1 MSYVPKQKEDEV
13 RKVGFTGEDG
23 NAKWKHDLSLNQDA
37 RHVKG
42 NSPTEKKGIA
52 EKKMVAISLYR
63 GKLHRSPDVPRQ
75 WLMPTPKITLKDFK
89 TLLHRRSR
97 ALSRLESTTTPNPN
111 PNPNSVEDTN
121 SGGRLP
127 PESDGPATEDVVKDE
142 ETSKDNGEKTVDDEL
157 ARSNY
162 AEEEVNGLKLSKVG
176 DDDENLGIP
185 GDELVAVG
193 DGKLFVE
200 APENGPNGVD
210 GFRQEGKT
218 DAPLQHGLEPLENN
232 SLSDI
237 EKRKKEVEEK
247 LQILNARKHNLVQV
261 LKQILSAEE
270 ELRRRSNVQ
279 GSTGRPLMSLQVDV
293 GNDNGSMSRHVTPR
307 PVSEGN
313 CNGDT
318 EGADADDGPN
328 QKLRSR
334 SLPRMS
340 SVSPSSDSLH
350 RRAPFA
356 TVPNPSRTP
365 SGVAASSPS
374 RFAPSSQQANATASV
389 TGTNY
394 VPTSPSPAAGGSLA
408 FRDARLPSP
417 WS

>member
-1 MSYVPKQKEDEV
+1 
-13 RKVGFTGEDG
+13 
-23 NAKWKHDLSLNQDA
+23 
-37 RHVKG
+37 
-42 NSPTEKKGIA
+42 
-52 EKKMVAISLYR
+52 MVAISLYR

-75 WLMPTPKITLKDFK
+75 WLMPTPKISLKDFK

-97 ALSRLESTTTPNPN
+97 ALSRLQATTTPNPN
-111 PNPNSVEDTN
+111 PNPNLNSVEDNN
-121 SGGRLP
+121 SGGRVP
-127 PESDGPATEDVVKDE
+127 TESDGPGVEDVAKDE
-142 ETSKDNGEKTVDDEL
+142 GTSKANGDKRTVDDEL

-162 AEEEVNGLKLSKVG
+162 ADEEVNGQKLSKG
-176 DDDENLGIP
+176 DDEDEVLGIP
-185 GDELVAVG
+185 GDELVAV
-193 DGKLFVE
+193 DDAKAVAE
-200 APENGPNGVD
+200 VPENAPDAVD
-210 GFRQEGKT
+210 GFQQEGKT
-218 DAPLQHGLEPLENN
+218 DAPPQHLLEPVENN

-261 LKQILSAEE
+261 LKQILNAEE
-270 ELRRRSNVQ
+270 ELRRRSNAQ
-279 GSTGRPLMSLQVDV
+279 GSTGRPLMPLQVDV
-293 GNDNGSMSRHVTPR
+293 GNDNGSMSRHVTPQ

-328 QKLRSR
+328 QNLRSR

-356 TVPNPSRTP
+356 MVPNPSRTP

-374 RFAPSSQQANATASV
+374 RFAPSGQQANPTASV

>member
-1 MSYVPKQKEDEV
+1 
-13 RKVGFTGEDG
+13 
-23 NAKWKHDLSLNQDA
+23 
-37 RHVKG
+37 
-42 NSPTEKKGIA
+42 
-52 EKKMVAISLYR
+52 MVAISLYR

-75 WLMPTPKITLKDFK
+75 WLMPTPKISLKDFK

-97 ALSRLESTTTPNPN
+97 ALSRLQATTTPNPN
-111 PNPNSVEDTN
+111 PNPNLNSVEDNN
-121 SGGRLP
+121 SGGRVP
-127 PESDGPATEDVVKDE
+127 TESDGPGVEDVAKDE
-142 ETSKDNGEKTVDDEL
+142 GTSKANGDKRTVDDEL

-162 AEEEVNGLKLSKVG
+162 ADEEVNGQKLSKG
-176 DDDENLGIP
+176 DDEDEVLGIP
-185 GDELVAVG
+185 GDELVAV
-193 DGKLFVE
+193 DDAKAVAE
-200 APENGPNGVD
+200 VPENAPDAVD
-210 GFRQEGKT
+210 GFQQEGKT
-218 DAPLQHGLEPLENN
+218 DAPPQHLLEPVENN

-261 LKQILSAEE
+261 LKQ
-270 ELRRRSNVQ
+270 
-279 GSTGRPLMSLQVDV
+279 GSTGRPLMPLQVDV
-293 GNDNGSMSRHVTPR
+293 GNDNGSMSRHVTPQ

-328 QKLRSR
+328 QNLRSR

-340 SVSPSSDSLH
+340 S
-350 RRAPFA
+350 
-356 TVPNPSRTP
+356 VPNPSRTP

-374 RFAPSSQQANATASV
+374 RFAPSGQQANPTASV

>member
-1 MSYVPKQKEDEV
+1 M
-13 RKVGFTGEDG
+13 
-23 NAKWKHDLSLNQDA
+23 
-37 RHVKG
+37 
-42 NSPTEKKGIA
+42 
-52 EKKMVAISLYR
+52 
-63 GKLHRSPDVPRQ
+63 
-75 WLMPTPKITLKDFK
+75 
-89 TLLHRRSR
+89 
-97 ALSRLESTTTPNPN
+97 
-111 PNPNSVEDTN
+111 NSVEDTN
-121 SGGRLP
+121 PGGRVP
-127 PESDGPATEDVVKDE
+127 PESDGPAAEGVAKDE
-142 ETSKDNGEKTVDDEL
+142 GASNANGDKTVEDEL
-157 ARSNY
+157 EKSNY
-162 AEEEVNGLKLSKVG
+162 AEQEVNGQKVSKGG
-176 DDDENLGIP
+176 DEDKILVIP
-185 GDELVAVG
+185 GDESVAV
-193 DGKLFVE
+193 DDAKAVVE
-200 APENGPNGVD
+200 APENAPNAVD
-210 GFRQEGKT
+210 GFRQQGKT
-218 DAPLQHGLEPLENN
+218 DAPLQHLLEPLENN

-270 ELRRRSNVQ
+270 ELRRRSNVH

-328 QKLRSR
+328 LNPRSR
-334 SLPRMS
+334 SLPRMN

-356 TVPNPSRTP
+356 TVPNPSRTT

-374 RFAPSSQQANATASV
+374 RFAPSGQQANPTVSV

-394 VPTSPSPAAGGSLA
+394 VATSPSPPAAASGGSFA